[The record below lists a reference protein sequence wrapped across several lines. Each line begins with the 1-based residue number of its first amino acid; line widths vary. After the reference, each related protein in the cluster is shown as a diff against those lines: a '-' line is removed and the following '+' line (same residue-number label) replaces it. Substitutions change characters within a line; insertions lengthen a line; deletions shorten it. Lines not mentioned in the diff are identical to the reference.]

1 MAMKEAREREHDAY
15 MRSLTPEEIKREN
28 LFRAAQRK
36 AGKSR
41 KNNIMDP
48 NAPKKPLSAFFMF
61 LQRIRTS
68 PHLFA
73 DVFGDEEETA
83 KQSVL
88 ALQKWRSMTDA
99 ERQVIIFFICFIK
112 LESY

>member
-41 KNNIMDP
+41 KSNIMDP
-48 NAPKKPLSAFFMF
+48 NAPKKPLSAFLCSCSGSVLVPIYSLMF
-61 LQRIRTS
+61 LATKRRL
-68 PHLFA
+68 PNR
-73 DVFGDEEETA
+73 V
-83 KQSVL
+83 
-88 ALQKWRSMTDA
+88 
-99 ERQVIIFFICFIK
+99 
-112 LESY
+112 Y